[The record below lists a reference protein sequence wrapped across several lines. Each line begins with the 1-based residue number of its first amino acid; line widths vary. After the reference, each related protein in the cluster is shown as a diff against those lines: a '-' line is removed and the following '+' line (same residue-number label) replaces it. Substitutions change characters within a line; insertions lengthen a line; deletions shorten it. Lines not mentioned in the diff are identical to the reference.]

1 MALNFADIA
10 SKKVEEV
17 ERPPLPPVGTYRFR
31 VMKVPES
38 TKSGDEQWEFLRF
51 NCRAIEPMDNVDLSD
66 YKGDPANI
74 MLSKSFVFNSSDEA
88 AFEQTLFQLRQFCEK
103 HLRCVEPGMSIAEM
117 LNASVNA
124 EFLGD
129 VKWSQ
134 DKRDQSGE
142 TFNAE
147 IGRTA
152 PVE

>member
-1 MALNFADIA
+1 MVDFASIA

-38 TKSGDEQWEFLRF
+38 TKSKDEQWEFLRF
-51 NCRAIEPMDNVDLSD
+51 NCRAQEAMDNVDVEA
-66 YKGDPANI
+66 YPGDIVNV
-74 MLSKSFVFNSSDEA
+74 MLSKTFIFNTQDEA

-103 HLRCVEPGMSIAEM
+103 HLRCVEPGQTVAEM
-117 LNASVNA
+117 LNNSVNQ

-129 VKWSQ
+129 VKWVQ
-134 DKRDQSGE
+134 DKQDQSGE

-152 PVE
+152 PTE

>member
-1 MALNFADIA
+1 MVDFASIA
-10 SKKVEEV
+10 AKKVEDV

-31 VMKVPES
+31 VLKVPES
-38 TKSGDEQWEFLRF
+38 TKSQDEAWEFLRF
-51 NCRAIEPMDNVDLSD
+51 NCRAIEPLDDVDLSD

-74 MLSKSFVFNSSDEA
+74 MLPKSFVFNTQDEVE
-88 AFEQTLFQLRQFCEK
+88 FEKTLFNVRQFCEK
-103 HLRCVEPGMSIAEM
+103 HLQCVEPGMSIAEM
-117 LNASVNA
+117 VNASVNA
-124 EFLGD
+124 EFLGT
-129 VKWSQ
+129 VKYSQ

>member
-1 MALNFADIA
+1 MVDFASIA
-10 SKKVEEV
+10 SKKIEEV

-31 VMKVPES
+31 VMKLPAS
-38 TKSGDEQWEFLRF
+38 NKSNDEQWEFLRF
-51 NCRAIEPMDNVDLSD
+51 NCRAIEALDNVDTSD
-66 YKGDPANI
+66 YNGDVANI
-74 MLSKSFVFNSSDEA
+74 MLSKSFVFNSADEA

-103 HLRCVEPGMSIAEM
+103 HLRCTEPGMTVAEM

-134 DKRDQSGE
+134 DKRDESGE

>member
-1 MALNFADIA
+1 MALNFADIVA
-10 SKKVEEV
+10 KKVEEV

-38 TKSGDEQWEFLRF
+38 TKSQDEQWEFLRF
-51 NCRAIEPMDNVDLSD
+51 NCRAIEPLDNVDLSD
-66 YKGDPANI
+66 YKGDPTNI
-74 MLSKSFVFNSSDEA
+74 MLSKSFVFNSADEA
-88 AFEQTLFQLRQFCEK
+88 AFETTLFQLRTYLEK
-103 HLRCVEPGMSIAEM
+103 HLQCIEPGMTIAEG

-129 VKWSQ
+129 VAWKQ

>member
-1 MALNFADIA
+1 MVDFASIA

-17 ERPPLPPVGTYRFR
+17 DRPPLPPVGTYRFR
-31 VMKVPES
+31 VMKIPATS
-38 TKSGDEQWEFLRF
+38 KSGDEQWEFLRF
-51 NCRAIEPMDNVDLSD
+51 NCKVVEPLDNVEIGD
-66 YKGDPANI
+66 YPGDPANI
-74 MLSKSFVFNSSDEA
+74 MLSKSFVFNSADEA
-88 AFEQTLFQLRQFCEK
+88 AFEQTLFQVRQFCEK
-103 HLRCVEPGMSIAEM
+103 HLQCVEPGMSIAEM
-117 LNASVNA
+117 LNNSVNA

-129 VKWSQ
+129 VRWQQ

>member
-1 MALNFADIA
+1 MPNFNEIA
-10 SKKVEEV
+10 SKKVEDV

-38 TKSGDEQWEFLRF
+38 TKSQDEKWEFVRF
-51 NCRAIEPMDNVDLSD
+51 PCKVVEALDNVEVGD
-66 YKGDPANI
+66 YPGEIGNI
-74 MLSKSFVFNSSDEA
+74 MLSKAFVFDTQDEA
-88 AFEQTLFQLRQFCEK
+88 AFETTLFNLRQFCEK
-103 HLRCVEPGMSIAEM
+103 HLRCVEEGMSIAEM
-117 LNASVNA
+117 MNASINA

-129 VKWSQ
+129 VRWKQ
-134 DKRDQSGE
+134 DKRDETGE

>member
-1 MALNFADIA
+1 MVDFASIA
-10 SKKVEEV
+10 SKKVEDV

-31 VMKVPES
+31 VTKIPSS
-38 TKSGDEQWEFLRF
+38 TKSQDEQWEFLRF
-51 NCRAIEPMDNVDLSD
+51 NCKVLEALDNVEIAD
-66 YKGDPANI
+66 YPGDVANI
-74 MLSKSFVFNSSDEA
+74 MLSKSFVFNTQDEA
-88 AFEQTLFQLRQFCEK
+88 AFETTLFQVKQFCES
-103 HLRCVEPGMSIAEM
+103 HLQCVESGMSIAEM

-129 VKWSQ
+129 VRWVQ

>member
-1 MALNFADIA
+1 MVDFASIA
-10 SKKVEEV
+10 SKKIDEV

-38 TKSGDEQWEFLRF
+38 TKSQDEQWEFVRF
-51 NCRAIEPMDNVDLSD
+51 QCRAVEALDNVDTSD
-66 YKGDPANI
+66 YKGDISNI
-74 MLSKSFVFNSSDEA
+74 MLSKAFVFNTQDEA
-88 AFEQTLFQLRQFCEK
+88 AFETTLFQMRQFMEK
-103 HLRCVEPGMSIAEM
+103 HLKCTEAGMTIAES

-129 VKWSQ
+129 VRWQQ

>member
-1 MALNFADIA
+1 MVDFASIA

-31 VMKVPES
+31 VMKIPES
-38 TKSGDEQWEFLRF
+38 TKSQDEQWEFVRF
-51 NCRAIEPMDNVDLSD
+51 NCRAVEPMDNVDLD
-66 YKGDPANI
+66 GYKGDPANI
-74 MLSKSFVFNSSDEA
+74 MLSKTFVFNTQDEA
-88 AFEQTLFQLRQFCEK
+88 AFEQTLFNLRQFCEN
-103 HLRCVEPGMSIAEM
+103 HLKCVEDGMSIAEM
-117 LNASVNA
+117 LNNSVNQ

-129 VKWSQ
+129 VRWQQ

>member
-1 MALNFADIA
+1 MPNFAEIA
-10 SKKVEEV
+10 NKKVEDV

-38 TKSGDEQWEFLRF
+38 TKSSDEQWEFLRF
-51 NCRAIEPMDNVDLSD
+51 NCRAQEALDNVETDD
-66 YKGDPANI
+66 YPGEIGNI
-74 MLSKSFVFNSSDEA
+74 MLSKSFVFNSVDEA
-88 AFEQTLFQLRQFCEK
+88 AFETTLFQLRQFCEK
-103 HLRCVEPGMSIAEM
+103 HLRCVEPGMSVAEM

-129 VKWSQ
+129 VKWQQ

-152 PVE
+152 PAD

>member
-10 SKKVEEV
+10 SRKVEDI

-31 VMKVPES
+31 VMKVPEN
-38 TKSGDEQWEFLRF
+38 TKSKDEQWEFVRF
-51 NCRAIEPMDNVDLSD
+51 NCKAIEALDNVDTSD
-66 YKGDPANI
+66 YKGDINNI
-74 MLSKSFVFNSSDEA
+74 MLSKTFIFNTQDEP
-88 AFEQTLFQLRQFCEK
+88 AFEQTLFQMRQFMEK
-103 HLRCVEPGMSIAEM
+103 HLRCTQSGMTLAES

-134 DKRDQSGE
+134 DKQDQSGE

>member
-1 MALNFADIA
+1 MPNFNDIA
-10 SKKVEEV
+10 SKKVEDV

-51 NCRAIEPMDNVDLSD
+51 PCRALEALDDVEVDD
-66 YKGDPANI
+66 YKGEITNI
-74 MLSKSFVFNSSDEA
+74 MVPKAFVFNTSDEA

-103 HLRCVEPGMSIAEM
+103 HLLCVEPGMSVAEM
-117 LNASVNA
+117 INASVNA
-124 EFLGD
+124 EFLGT

-134 DKRDQSGE
+134 DKRDTTGE

>member
-1 MALNFADIA
+1 MVDFASIA

-38 TKSGDEQWEFLRF
+38 TKSQDEQWEFLRF
-51 NCRAIEPMDNVDLSD
+51 NCRVVEPMDNVEISD
-66 YKGDPANI
+66 YPGDVSNI
-74 MLSKSFVFNSSDEA
+74 MLSKSFVFNTQDEA
-88 AFEQTLFQLRQFCEK
+88 AFETTLFQVRQFCEK
-103 HLRCVEPGMSIAEM
+103 HLQCVEPGMSIAEM
-117 LNASVNA
+117 LNNSVNA

-129 VKWSQ
+129 VRWQQ

>member
-1 MALNFADIA
+1 MVDFASIA
-10 SKKVEEV
+10 SKKIEEV

-31 VMKVPES
+31 VMKIPTT

-51 NCRAIEPMDNVDLSD
+51 NCKVVEPLDNVEIGD
-66 YKGDPANI
+66 YPGDVSNI
-74 MLSKSFVFNSSDEA
+74 MLSKSFVFNSADEA
-88 AFEQTLFQLRQFCEK
+88 AFETTLFQVRQFCEK
-103 HLRCVEPGMSIAEM
+103 HLQCVEPGMSIAEM
-117 LNASVNA
+117 LNNSVNA

-129 VKWSQ
+129 VRWQQ